1 MLPHFC
7 LNQIRV
13 TVSRFNV
20 IEINTANK
28 CVAPSSQR
36 QQCDLM
42 GAGNKGDCFVFDL
55 IKNRIS
61 HLENEILK
69 KTR

>member
-28 CVAPSSQR
+28 CVAPSPQGQQR
-36 QQCDLM
+36 DLM
-42 GAGNKGDCFVFDL
+42 GAGNKGDCLFDL
-55 IKNRIS
+55 VKNRIS
-61 HLENEILK
+61 HLENEISK